1 MSEEPRPVYTRN
13 QLAVQR
19 TLLAVQRNLLAVER
33 TFLAYLRTALA
44 FSGVGLTLVEV
55 FSEEKLLLVIG
66 WIFIPLGLLLVFWG
80 GWRSLKA
87 RRLSKRLCEERPR
100 RARLMLG
107 IQYPPADQ
115 SGAGQGGA
123 GQATVDE
130 PPKSESKEAPHG

>member
-55 FSEEKLLLVIG
+55 FSDEKLLLVIG

-87 RRLSKRLCEERPR
+87 RRLSKGLCEERPR
-100 RARLMLG
+100 RARRMLG
-107 IQYPPADQ
+107 IQYPPSEQAAADQ
-115 SGAGQGGA
+115 S
-123 GQATVDE
+123 TVDE
-130 PPKSESKEAPHG
+130 PSTSESKEAPHG